1 MELLLIW
8 NPLPCAD
15 AGMHGN
21 AGIFVKTDTYMSSV
35 IWNSALRAGAKF
47 FPRAAPTTSRPPVI
61 ARTRLY
67 LSKVS
72 TQSAGEVISA
82 AGLRSASA
90 GPRLPRRARA
100 ARN

>member
-35 IWNSALRAGAKF
+35 IWNWALRAGAKF
-47 FPRAAPTTSRPPVI
+47 FPRAAPTTSRHRI
-61 ARTRLY
+61 ARTRFY

-72 TQSAGEVISA
+72 TQSAVEVISA

>member
-1 MELLLIW
+1 MRGRE
-8 NPLPCAD
+8 
-15 AGMHGN
+15 MHGN
-21 AGIFVKTDTYMSSV
+21 AGIFVKADTYMSSV
-35 IWNSALRAGAKF
+35 IWNSALRAGANL
-47 FPRAAPTTSRPPVI
+47 PPPAPTSRHLLS
-61 ARTRLY
+61 RTRFY

-72 TQSAGEVISA
+72 AQSAGEVISA